1 MQKQPV
7 LSRSTPLFQGA
18 GLFLGH
24 FFMSIA
30 GCGVPGGLPPQ
41 PASRRT
47 LCQRG
52 TVEGPSAM
60 KMAQVLSTKAGQV
73 GGVPG
78 GATCF
83 CALFAAPR
91 WPPELRKMSRN
102 AGSMQG
108 RAGQGWGR
116 RGGAAGRGVGW
127 PRQNALGAAAGLPGC
142 RSRPAQPPLLARALQ
157 EDSRAGLRGKK
168 RGQAGCAGPGLAQ
181 HPALYTAQGPGTAS
195 KISTPALA
203 ARAWRKRATG
213 LYLCLR
219 VYAQKISG
227 GCLHICRVGL
237 VTYVMKVKY
246 KSSSS
251 QVQVHTY
258 KFTSTSSQVQAH
270 KYKYNTSTS

>member
-127 PRQNALGAAAGLPGC
+127 PRQNALGAAAGL
-142 RSRPAQPPLLARALQ
+142 RRPAAAARQPPLLARALQ
-157 EDSRAGLRGKK
+157 EDSRAGLREKSGG
-168 RGQAGCAGPGLAQ
+168 RRA
-181 HPALYTAQGPGTAS
+181 AQGLSWP
-195 KISTPALA
+195 STPPCTLHKALA
-203 ARAWRKRATG
+203 RPARSAPQRWPRGPAVKEQQGFISACASMCKRLAG
-213 LYLCLR
+213 A
-219 VYAQKISG
+219 VFIFAE
-227 GCLHICRVGL
+227 L
-237 VTYVMKVKY
+237 VL
-246 KSSSS
+246 
-251 QVQVHTY
+251 
-258 KFTSTSSQVQAH
+258 
-270 KYKYNTSTS
+270 